1 MAEFDPLGLPDDE
14 ENKLTPPGYVSSWQK
29 NPPVATSLEAT
40 TVAPPVQDPLEG
52 KGTKYVPSW
61 EKKQAA
67 QSGQLDII
75 LRLASEGNADD
86 AAEVQRLSK
95 ETGIPSDLVGR
106 NPEEIQRIWR
116 QRRLDEQDLARTNPI
131 VAKQLTDRRFAEIA
145 WDDIENLTTTETLFN
160 FFADLP
166 GDAVSGWQ
174 KGVATNEMGYLGYRA
189 KIGTASEED
198 LVRFN
203 SLNSELREKGRLG
216 WVGNTTTIVGQF
228 LDSGADALGFATASG
243 MAYAGVTALVGQ
255 AGPQAAIPEEV
266 LTVPAAFGTGFYVG
280 YVAKTTE
287 QSFRIEAG
295 HSYMDMIEA
304 GVSKD
309 VAQHVST
316 GVGLVN
322 AGLNFVGLSAVAAP
336 IRKQLTRTM
345 TEKVADALKRPGMS
359 GAIKNFAGMYSKAW
373 AGEVSTEIA
382 QEMVTLFGTELGK
395 KLSPGEFEMLLNT
408 PEGQS
413 QIADTIIETF
423 IVVGQGMSI
432 LALPGAGFNLS
443 MDMKA
448 ARQAKRDQQFI
459 QDLGLAV
466 DESKVKGRN
475 PEAYKEFINAQA
487 AGTQVENVY
496 IDAEVMV
503 DLLNQ
508 QGVTIEQMDNQIPGI
523 SQQIELAGSTG
534 GDVIISTGD
543 YASTLAGTEVG
554 TAMEPNIRVTQDG
567 MSANEA
573 IAFQSQKSE
582 MMDEAKAILE
592 TETEQKKIFNAEAAT
607 VRKTVLDMVK
617 QTGAYSDKVSSTY
630 ANFFRDFV
638 VVQANKMGIT
648 PKAFYDKYGYQVI
661 GQMQDKKAL
670 QDSEVLSQEGFVYQP
685 TNEVLT
691 NSAPFKNWFKNSS
704 LVNEDGSP
712 QQIYHGTADNIS
724 SFDLDN
730 PNRLDS
736 GWLGTGI
743 YMTDSPILAKIY
755 AEKKATKKRTGQVP
769 DDGGRE
775 QIMPLYARLENPYYA
790 TLDEK
795 YQVKAGGRAAS
806 DAFTQDLIDQGYDGV
821 IMPLD
826 ADSNEIVVFEP
837 SAVKSVFN
845 DGTWSRETSEI
856 LSQKG
861 RVATSTPAFKKWFGD
876 SQVVDANGNPLVVYH
891 GTDVGTDFVSFDTT
905 DMGSW
910 FAVNPSTAQPYTE
923 REGNDSGRIIPAYL
937 SIKNPLRIPE
947 DIDLSNE
954 ATVQESLDRI
964 NDDNGTTFDAV
975 ELGLDPEYQGNAFEW
990 LGGWEPRVIQAF
1002 KDAGFDGISA
1012 YEIGEITWA
1021 AFEPTQIKSVFN
1033 NGEFSTS
1040 DANILNQRARAV
1052 PVEVDDLTNVE
1063 ANFEFAGSRKFAT
1076 NREFKIAIQ
1085 DRTKAAAKE
1094 AKVDLSEMT
1103 LGVEQYLVRVTLAD
1117 AITALRT
1124 NPNAVGWYNEK
1135 VTKALRTLS
1144 LIHPEL
1150 ATDQE
1155 AKFAF
1160 TWALAATSNG
1170 LKVNK
1175 NFELAEISYRYYKEN
1190 GVMPTDIKA
1199 GTAQAAINQAM
1210 GLFNNLVARDGM
1222 ANVERFMT
1230 TMHTAKE
1237 VSAYTGLKVSG
1248 ESPATMVY
1256 GAAAIGPKI
1265 GNGFFANLYGH
1276 FEQLTMDRW
1285 LMRTWGRWTGTLVEI
1300 NKEQIKAKQTQL
1312 KALIKSMDAK
1322 QKKAFEKII
1331 GIKLSVGKIDQVGN
1345 AIKKASAKPDNRV
1358 LMNEIGLM
1366 GTNAVPLKDGTEVT
1380 VEQVLLD
1387 AFGPIKGN
1395 QKRIGLGDQM
1405 RKVGNALSNY
1415 NDGQK
1420 EAPSGPVERRAI
1432 RNVFQQAL
1440 TLLQQDQPSLTMA
1453 DLQALLWYPEKRLYD
1468 AAKTKDEDANTGY
1481 EDDAAPDYANAAASL
1496 AREQGVSEAE
1506 INRVIQEVD
1515 DELRANTVSPGD
1527 IQPGQ
1532 RGRSTGANDDLRGAG
1547 GSETSLNQQG
1557 RNGGGRYSSGSL
1569 APLEGAPKVVGATG
1583 PDPRLVDVAERY
1595 AAANGIDLRRQS
1607 EFVEIDFE
1615 RATAIAAAY
1624 EAMPHDPTDPMVAE
1638 AYQNLINQTFD
1649 QYQALVDAGYEF
1661 YFVDEN
1667 TGPDYLST
1675 PWNAIRDLRGNQRM
1689 GVYPT
1694 EAGFG
1699 QEATAGAVDQN
1710 VLDNPMLADTGLVWM
1725 DLNGNEKRVLANDLF
1740 RAVHDAFGHG
1750 LEGAG
1755 FRARG
1760 EENAWQAHVRLFT
1773 GSAVAAI
1780 TTETRGQN
1788 SWLNYGPFGE
1798 KNATAVVADTIFADQ
1813 KTGLMPEFTW
1823 TEGRAGDQQTLND
1836 LRQESLE
1843 TSEQEAQSRG
1853 AQFNQPN
1860 RGGFNPSNLTT
1871 MLNEGADYSTFL
1883 HETAHFF
1890 LHVYADMASLA
1901 DATPEMQQDMQTILD
1916 WFGVKDVQTW
1926 NTLDL
1931 EQQRKYHEQFAY
1943 SYEIYLFEGKA
1954 PNTALQDMFDKF
1966 TRWLTSVYTNI
1977 RDELNTLYRQE
1988 NGTDLPILT
1997 DEIRSVMDR
2006 MVASEQAIN
2015 EAEAVRNMTGMFQT
2029 QEQSGMADAE
2039 WAAYQDMLEEAH
2051 DTAVTDLQRASI
2063 RQVKWLSNARSRII
2077 KDLQKEADAE
2087 RKQIKAEVS
2096 EAVIKEPVYKLM
2108 EFLKRGI
2115 IDGEQVSYATKLN
2128 VDEIRAMY
2136 GVGEMLDSIRQKF
2149 RFGKYGMLGK
2159 ENSIH
2164 PEQAAEMFGFP
2175 SAYAMVQSLLNART
2189 MKEEI
2194 DARTDA
2200 RMLEENAGMDEAS
2213 QNRKIEEALH
2223 NEARARF
2230 IAVELRF
2237 LTKATQP
2244 VRAMTAAAKIVAKQI
2259 IAARQIGSV
2268 KTREYT
2274 TAEAKQARAATQA
2287 SKNGDPK
2294 AAAKAKQ
2301 NQLVQNQLAKE
2312 AIASKLEISK
2322 ALAQF
2327 KKLFKADKTLAKS
2340 RNMDLVNAARSI
2352 LAAYSLGKSDTPPAQ
2367 YIQKIKDYDPDLYE
2381 TLEPLLIDASSGGRN
2396 YQELT
2401 LDEFRNM
2408 RDLVDALWF
2417 QSKREK
2423 QIMIDGQAMQLE
2435 AVTDELTARLEEIG
2449 LPDVP
2454 EGMQEAPGTRAR
2466 IARSLNTA
2474 KALLRRVEHW
2484 AHATDGAAGVG
2495 AFTKYIWRPVR
2506 EGIVKYRTERTK
2518 YVKRYVELVS
2528 KLDLQKL
2535 KISSTELG
2543 YTFGSAN
2550 GGLGKAELLGALFHT
2565 GNISNYRKLLLG
2577 GRGANAAWGI
2587 EREDGT
2593 LDTSRWD
2600 AFITRMIDEGILTKA
2615 DFDFVQAVWD
2625 LNEEMKPI
2633 AQKAHK
2639 DIFGYYFNEVEAS
2652 PVVTPFGTYRG
2663 GYVPAKVDAFLVGD
2677 ATRNAKM
2684 EELEADFRQ
2693 SMPTTGMGFTKGRV
2707 DYNKPLDLDVRKMT
2721 AHIDSVLRFAY
2732 IQPAI
2737 KDVLKI
2743 LKNRKF
2749 SDTLNAIDPGAI
2761 EEMLLPWLN
2770 RAARQQTSVAGMNR
2784 SMDKFWNGVRNRTG
2798 ISIMFANLTNALQ
2811 QFTGYFPALLLVNK
2825 THVKAAMWQYIKNPH
2840 VISNEIAGLS
2850 PFMEDRMK
2858 NQIFDIQET
2867 LNDLLLNP
2875 TKFAKVQKWGAK
2887 HGYFIQQAFQNQ
2899 VDAVVWMASY
2909 NESLANSGVTESD
2922 VKAQKEAVAVA
2933 DANVRL
2939 TQDSLVSED
2948 IAAFQ
2953 VGSPFYKSLIQFS
2966 GYFNML
2972 ANLNASEF
2980 TKIFRDLGW
2989 RGNKGKLAMTY
3000 MLGFGLP
3007 MLLSDLIVRTLGN
3020 DFDDDDDD
3028 GYIDEVAEWF
3038 FMSQIRGATAL
3049 IPVVGSAI
3057 AVPFNSFNDKVYDDR
3072 MTTSPSVSTLEAAT
3086 VGVVRAGINVAN
3098 EKDLTGKNVKD
3109 VITLLSLVTGVPLTV
3124 LGKPIGYAMDV
3135 ESGKINPTSDGDY
3148 VRGLITGRASEGS
3161 R

>member
-86 AAEVQRLSK
+86 AAEAQRLSK

-106 NPEEIQRIWR
+106 NPEEIKRIWR
-116 QRRLDEQDLARTNPI
+116 QRRLDQQNLASTNPI

-166 GDAVSGWQ
+166 GDALTGWQ

-189 KIGTASEED
+189 KIGTASEDD

-255 AGPQAAIPEEV
+255 AGPQVAVPEEIV
-266 LTVPAAFGTGFYVG
+266 TVPAAFGTGFYVG
-280 YVAKTTE
+280 YVSKTTE

-322 AGLNFVGLSAVAAP
+322 AGLNFVGLSAVATP

-359 GAIKNFAGMYSKAW
+359 GAIKNFAGMYGKAW

-395 KLSPGEFEMLLNT
+395 KLSPGEFEMLLDT
-408 PEGQS
+408 PEGQA

-670 QDSEVLSQEGFVYQP
+670 QDSEVLTQEGFVYQP

-724 SFDLDN
+724 SFDLNN

-755 AEKKATKKRTGQVP
+755 AEKKAQKKRTGQVP

-795 YQVKAGGRAAS
+795 YQVRAGGRAAS

-845 DGTWSRETSEI
+845 DGTWSEET
-856 LSQKG
+856 
-861 RVATSTPAFKKWFGD
+861 D
-876 SQVVDANGNPLVVYH
+876 
-891 GTDVGTDFVSFDTT
+891 
-905 DMGSW
+905 
-910 FAVNPSTAQPYTE
+910 
-923 REGNDSGRIIPAYL
+923 
-937 SIKNPLRIPE
+937 
-947 DIDLSNE
+947 
-954 ATVQESLDRI
+954 
-964 NDDNGTTFDAV
+964 
-975 ELGLDPEYQGNAFEW
+975 
-990 LGGWEPRVIQAF
+990 
-1002 KDAGFDGISA
+1002 
-1012 YEIGEITWA
+1012 
-1021 AFEPTQIKSVFN
+1021 
-1033 NGEFSTS
+1033 
-1040 DANILNQRARAV
+1040 NILNQRAKAKQAGRAV

-1085 DRTKAAAKE
+1085 DRTKAAAKK

-1210 GLFNNLVARDGM
+1210 GLFNTLVARDGM

-1331 GIKLSVGKIDQVGN
+1331 GFKLSVGKIDQVGN

-1387 AFGPIKGN
+1387 TFGPIKGN

-1440 TLLQQDQPSLTMA
+1440 TLLQQEHSSLTMA

-1798 KNATAVVADTIFADQ
+1798 KNATAQVADTIFADQ

-1926 NTLDL
+1926 NTLSLD
-1931 EQQRKYHEQFAY
+1931 QQRKYHEQFAY

-1966 TRWLTSVYTNI
+1966 SRWLTSVYTNI

-2077 KDLQKEADAE
+2077 KDLQKEANAE

-2115 IDGEQVSYATKLN
+2115 IDGEQVSYAAKLN

-2164 PEQAAEMFGFP
+2164 PEQAAEMFGFS
-2175 SAYAMVQSLLNART
+2175 SAYEMVQSLLNART

-2200 RMLEENAGMDEAS
+2200 RMLEDNAGMDEAS

-2352 LAAYSLGKSDTPPAQ
+2352 LAAYGLGKSDTPPAQ

-2396 YQELT
+2396 YKELT

-2435 AVTDELTARLEEIG
+2435 AVTGELTARLEEIG

-2454 EGMQEAPGTRAR
+2454 EGMQEAPGTSAR

-2577 GRGANAAWGI
+2577 GRGANAAWGV

-2593 LDTSRWD
+2593 LDSSRWD
-2600 AFITRMIDEGILTKA
+2600 AFISRMIDEGILTKA

-2770 RAARQQTSVAGMNR
+2770 RAARQQTSVAGMNK

-2825 THVKAAMWQYIKNPH
+2825 THVKSAMWQYIKNPH

-2953 VGSPFYKSLIQFS
+2953 VGSPFYKSLVQFS

-3109 VITLLSLVTGVPLTV
+3109 VITLLSLVTGIPLTV

-3135 ESGKINPTSDGDY
+3135 ESGKINPTSDADY